1 MKLCR
6 AQMHGIRKITKIY
19 IKLNLLNQRSDF
31 LVLAVSLS
39 SLSFKVSPSMLF
51 FSVLMSLMQCAQRIN
66 YISQLPLQ
74 IGPTNDIKRKL
85 LDGVL

>member
-6 AQMHGIRKITKIY
+6 AEMHGIRKITKIY

-31 LVLAVSLS
+31 LVLAVSRS

-51 FSVLMSLMQCAQRIN
+51 FFCSVTSL
-66 YISQLPLQ
+66 
-74 IGPTNDIKRKL
+74 GPKVRLNLGKDVFIIHFPKESSTAL
-85 LDGVL
+85 TV